1 MIHELVFTSV
11 PEGLR
16 PGSQGFC
23 TVAHSLGIP
32 SNLAMRLETFSAY
45 RHLFQPPS
53 PNAAYNPVMCMHLTL
68 NLGGKRYHVLS
79 RVADAGLDYTQ
90 RTNKIGHHFLFEDDD
105 CSEPGPAP
113 LFFVPSLF
121 LDAWKRRPG
130 ILPTR
135 AAFPSVELSPLAGAW
150 ERLGFDR
157 GWANAVAET
166 ALTEQPVSVL
176 FEPGTD
182 VLPLFAEAAARLPID
197 QRWRITFSSYYN
209 KLPPGV
215 SCQWKGIVLGSP
227 EAAEAGTGDALVLDL
242 SRPLGRPPT
251 LIQSLIQRK
260 PAPPPPIPQTPPE
273 VSLAPEAEG
282 IYELG
287 EPVVLLPKSS
297 FTVPISKR
305 SASPMPEMSLKLIAV
320 SLFVAFLLGCGIGA
334 WITARWGR
342 TEPPPMPQG
351 SFLLD
356 CIDLLLPEREE

>member
-53 PNAAYNPVMCMHLTL
+53 PSAARNPVMCMHLTL
-68 NLGGKRYHVLS
+68 NLSGKRYHVLS

-105 CSEPGPAP
+105 CPETGPAA

-135 AAFPSVELSPLAGAW
+135 ATFPSVDLPPLSGAW

-157 GWANAVAET
+157 NWATAVAET
-166 ALTEQPVSVL
+166 VLTGQPVSVL
-176 FEPGTD
+176 FEPGTN
-182 VLPLFAEAAARLPID
+182 VLPLFAEAMARLPVD
-197 QRWRITFSSYYN
+197 QRWRATFSSYYN

-215 SCQWKGIVLGSP
+215 VCQWKGIALGSP
-227 EAAEAGTGDALVLDL
+227 EAAETGAGDALVLDL
-242 SRPLGRPPT
+242 SRPLGKPPARN
-251 LIQSLIQRK
+251 IAAPPRK
-260 PAPPPPIPQTPPE
+260 ATALPPPPTASQE
-273 VSLAPEAEG
+273 VLLEPDMEG
-282 IYELG
+282 IYEISDPIELQPKASLAAPMFERLSSVPTSG
-287 EPVVLLPKSS
+287 ISPSLAAVLLL
-297 FTVPISKR
+297 V
-305 SASPMPEMSLKLIAV
+305 V
-320 SLFVAFLLGCGIGA
+320 FLLGCAVGA
-334 WITARWGR
+334 LTTARWFSPKP
-342 TEPPPMPQG
+342 EPPG
-351 SFLLD
+351 NSFLLD
-356 CIDLLLPEREE
+356 CIDLLLPEMK